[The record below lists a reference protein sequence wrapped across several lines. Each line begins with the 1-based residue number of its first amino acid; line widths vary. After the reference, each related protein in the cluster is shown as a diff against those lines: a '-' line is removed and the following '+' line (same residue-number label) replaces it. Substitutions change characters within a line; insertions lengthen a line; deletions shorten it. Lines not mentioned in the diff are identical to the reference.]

1 MKQAERITRTSIKE
15 VSRRVY
21 VRSSIIEY
29 RAGQIETE
37 REGFPR
43 VYTCSHHG
51 TPAPGQCRW
60 DGATPRCRECRP
72 PIRILGKKGKR
83 ERNVHCRDDKSGIN
97 RATSRLSI
105 NINSETRIPRGQIR
119 ELDSHSIPMRRWA
132 SRKSSNIR
140 SNLLQRTIYDVDRSC
155 TRPLTTSTIFLLAAT
170 SSFLSTRR
178 YARLLSRR
186 PSSNAQRDRLSAC
199 SAFFLFFPP
208 FFPFPKEF
216 STRRENGIIE
226 TTCVSEKSE
235 FPLLPFHLR
244 NYESYLNMVEAYRKR
259 NSIYSIP
266 SAFLPLSPPPHHLS
280 CCASSIRG

>member
-1 MKQAERITRTSIKE
+1 M
-15 VSRRVY
+15 
-21 VRSSIIEY
+21 
-29 RAGQIETE
+29 
-37 REGFPR
+37 
-43 VYTCSHHG
+43 
-51 TPAPGQCRW
+51 PAT
-60 DGATPRCRECRP
+60 DTD
-72 PIRILGKKGKR
+72 LGKKGKR

-199 SAFFLFFPP
+199 SAFFLFFSP
-208 FFPFPKEF
+208 FLSFSKGILDSTGERDHRDNVRFGEVRVSIIAIPFK
-216 STRRENGIIE
+216 
-226 TTCVSEKSE
+226 K
-235 FPLLPFHLR
+235 LR
-244 NYESYLNMVEAYRKR
+244 IVFKYT
-259 NSIYSIP
+259 IT
-266 SAFLPLSPPPHHLS
+266 
-280 CCASSIRG
+280 

>member
-1 MKQAERITRTSIKE
+1 M
-15 VSRRVY
+15 
-21 VRSSIIEY
+21 
-29 RAGQIETE
+29 
-37 REGFPR
+37 
-43 VYTCSHHG
+43 
-51 TPAPGQCRW
+51 PAT
-60 DGATPRCRECRP
+60 DTD
-72 PIRILGKKGKR
+72 LGKKGKK

-119 ELDSHSIPMRRWA
+119 ELDSHSTPMRRWA

-244 NYESYLNMVEAYRKR
+244 NYESYLNIPPKTYRKR

>member
-72 PIRILGKKGKR
+72 PIRILGKKGKKR
-83 ERNVHCRDDKSGIN
+83 ETSIVAMTN
-97 RATSRLSI
+97 RASTEPRAAYPSTSTPKLGFHAGRFENWI
-105 NINSETRIPRGQIR
+105 
-119 ELDSHSIPMRRWA
+119 HIPMRRWA

-244 NYESYLNMVEAYRKR
+244 NYESYLNILLVEAYRKR

>member
-72 PIRILGKKGKR
+72 PIRILGKKGKK

-119 ELDSHSIPMRRWA
+119 ELDSHTDEKMGVAKIVEHPV
-132 SRKSSNIR
+132 KSSPANDLRRGSIVYEA
-140 SNLLQRTIYDVDRSC
+140 SDNLDDFSSRGD
-155 TRPLTTSTIFLLAAT
+155 LLLSLNSSLRAT
-170 SSFLSTRR
+170 PFASSFFQRATGPALRVFRVFSFFSPFLSFSKGILDSTGE
-178 YARLLSRR
+178 
-186 PSSNAQRDRLSAC
+186 RDHRDNVRFGEVRVSIIAI
-199 SAFFLFFPP
+199 P
-208 FFPFPKEF
+208 FK
-216 STRRENGIIE
+216 
-226 TTCVSEKSE
+226 K
-235 FPLLPFHLR
+235 LR
-244 NYESYLNMVEAYRKR
+244 IVFKYTA
-259 NSIYSIP
+259 
-266 SAFLPLSPPPHHLS
+266 
-280 CCASSIRG
+280 